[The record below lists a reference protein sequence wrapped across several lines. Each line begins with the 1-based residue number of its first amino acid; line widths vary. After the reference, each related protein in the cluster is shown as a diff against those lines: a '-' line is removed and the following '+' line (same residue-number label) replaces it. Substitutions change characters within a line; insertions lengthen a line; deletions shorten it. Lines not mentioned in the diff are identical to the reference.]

1 MLYLSIRDLKYKVKV
16 ATWNVNSLKVRLP
29 HVIDWIESSKVDVLC
44 LQETKQNNDNF
55 PHEVFNQLGL
65 YSYHNGQNTYNGVA
79 LISKKPLTNIMVDL
93 PNFDD
98 PQKRLIS
105 GNYEIS
111 ENNKVRII
119 SAYIPNG
126 QSLDSEKFIYKKN
139 WLKNFCKWIKQL
151 ADNKIIITGDFN
163 IAPADIDCHDPE
175 IWSGQN
181 LVSKEE
187 RDYFIKILN
196 TGFIDSFR
204 LLNPKSEEYSWWDYR
219 MAGFRRNLGMRI
231 DHILVSSEIITK
243 VTESYIDK
251 RPRKLERPSDHTP
264 VVTELK

>member
-1 MLYLSIRDLKYKVKV
+1 MKV

-29 HVIDWIESSKVDVLC
+29 QVLNWIESSKVDVLC

-55 PHEVFNQLGL
+55 PHDTFKKLGL

-79 LISKKPLTNIMVDL
+79 LISRKPLSNVLLDL

-105 GNYEIS
+105 GEYEIS

-126 QSLDSEKFIYKKN
+126 QSLDSEKFVYKKN
-139 WLKNFCKWIKQL
+139 WLNNFCKWIDQL
-151 ADNKIIITGDFN
+151 TDNKIIITGDFN
-163 IAPADIDCHDPE
+163 IAPKDIDCHDPE
-175 IWSGQN
+175 SWSGKN
-181 LVSKEE
+181 LVSDEE
-187 RDYFIKILN
+187 RTYFHKILN
-196 TGFIDSFR
+196 IGFNDSFR
-204 LLNPKSEEYSWWDYR
+204 ILNPKSNEYSWWDYR

-231 DHILVSSEIITK
+231 DHILVSNTLLHNLSH
-243 VTESYIDK
+243 SYIDK
-251 RPRKLERPSDHTP
+251 EPRKLERPSDHTP
-264 VVTELK
+264 VISEFTD